1 MEKSM
6 IKNVFKTFGL
16 FRIAVVAMGFPLIAT
31 SAFGQEPAGAPAAA
45 TGGAPPAGAPTSG
58 TAEAERVIVTGSNIP
73 TAEEVGPNPVLALN
87 RDLIEKSGERQA
99 AELLRDLPIANANG
113 VPISN
118 NGTGF
123 TPGAASVSLRGFTP
137 EATLLL
143 IDGRRVAPYPV
154 GQSGTSS
161 FQDLFTLPLPAI
173 QSIEILKDGASTTY
187 GADAVAGVVNLKFWK
202 DYRGTQ
208 VTLQYGNT
216 FDKDAAIYQGD
227 VLFGIG
233 DDKVQISGD
242 IFFYHHNSLFN
253 HDRGNSW
260 KPPFLSTN
268 SSPENIQTSRA
279 ATLPALGLAPD
290 LIPNLNPVTNPQF
303 FTTVGTRTFLNAAG
317 LALIGN
323 TNNSAT
329 GVNNAANMARID
341 GINKLTVVKSSSGAF
356 LGLTP
361 NNIFFEHAPH
371 LSNGQTPPAQLVYSQ
386 GRTSLFNFNTTSG
399 SYPEQER
406 YGGYASF
413 NDKVCEDI
421 LQIYGD
427 FSYTKVKTHNELAPG
442 ASGSFFTPG
451 SQTIAVPPHM
461 VLNGM
466 APPGTPRFAGDAGS
480 GPGGALAPGENSTSV
495 PANAFNPFNP
505 FNQILSG
512 GSRARLAEFGNRL
525 IDNTSNAFLT
535 TLGVKGDKLLDGNW
549 GYDAGFRYSEIE
561 NDMTQR
567 QVSVTKYNRILNAAD
582 PIFDPTS
589 TQFIGTTIPYDP
601 FGDFRR
607 PIASNAIPVNFAT
620 VHPKDIDIS
629 KLTELDV
636 NIYTTELFK
645 LPAGGVGLA
654 FGGQFRR
661 ENMSQDTDET
671 EASGDIVGSS
681 PTAITHAGRKDYAFY
696 GEARVPLFSP
706 EMNVAGL
713 HSVEVTGAFRFEEFL
728 NNSTNVMVPK
738 VGVRWQPFDEQL
750 TIRSTWGE
758 GFREPSLFE
767 LYAAPT
773 TGLLPTRL
781 NGVTEPETT
790 IVSASNK
797 HLQPE
802 DSRTWTGGVVY
813 TPKWVPWGTLTLS
826 LDLWDIERTG
836 VVTAPTAQEVVN
848 RFQRGA
854 LLPGEVVE
862 VDAATGGANFVRT
875 AFQNAGRQNAR
886 GADLGGQYQIQTQF
900 GTFTALSQWA
910 YTDQFVFQ
918 ATTESKGRDVIAQVS
933 NILGGD
939 GWYRWRG
946 ISRLDW
952 AWHNFDLNA
961 TWHYIG
967 GFREIVQNGTGS
979 GNDLHEHWTNP
990 TNFIDGQASYSLI
1003 FTPPVEQ
1010 APVAGY
1016 SKGGKEV
1023 VTSKDGKQVES
1034 TAAYSMPCWKT
1045 ILNNSTITIGCN
1057 DIFGQDPPRQTGFF
1071 HGNANGYPGFE
1082 YDNIGR
1088 FWYLELKKKF

>member
-1 MEKSM
+1 M
-6 IKNVFKTFGL
+6 IRNVSKTFGPTS
-16 FRIAVVAMGFPLIAT
+16 IAPLAAGFALIVTTAFSQVGT
-31 SAFGQEPAGAPAAA
+31 VPQQSAAGSNQTAGQPA
-45 TGGAPPAGAPTSG
+45 AGAPTTSS
-58 TAEAERVIVTGSNIP
+58 AEAERVIVTGSNIP

-99 AELLRDLPIANANG
+99 AELLRDLPIANGNG

-154 GQSGTSS
+154 GQAGVAS
-161 FQDLFTLPLPAI
+161 FQDLFTVPLTAI

-202 DYRGTQ
+202 DYRGAQ

-216 FDKDAAIYQGD
+216 IDKDAAIYQGD
-227 VLFGIG
+227 VLFGMG

-260 KPPFLSTN
+260 KAPFRSTN

-279 ATLPALGLAPD
+279 TVLPALGLPQD
-290 LIPNLNPVTNPQF
+290 PIPNLNPVTNPQF
-303 FTTVGTRTFLNAAG
+303 FTTTNGRTFLNAAG
-317 LALIGN
+317 LALVGFN
-323 TNNSAT
+323 GTTDAT
-329 GVNNAANMARID
+329 NMANID
-341 GINKLTVVKSSSGAF
+341 GLRDLTRVGTVGF
-356 LGLTP
+356 VP

-371 LSNGQTPPAQLVYSQ
+371 LSNGLTPPARLVYSQ
-386 GRTSLFNFNTTSG
+386 IRTSLFNFNAVSG

-413 NDKVCEDI
+413 NDKVCDDI

-451 SQTIAVPPHM
+451 SQTIAVPPSM
-461 VLNGM
+461 PLNGI
-466 APPGTPRFAGDAGS
+466 APPGTPRFAGQPGS
-480 GPGGALAPGENSTSV
+480 GPGGALAPGENQTNV

-512 GSRARLAEFGNRL
+512 GGRARLAEFGNRL
-525 IDNTSNAFLT
+525 IDTTSNAFLA
-535 TLGVKGDKLLDGNW
+535 TLGVKGDKLFDGNW

-561 NDMTQR
+561 NDSTQR

-589 TQFIGTTIPYDP
+589 DQFIGTTTPYNP

-607 PIASNAIPVNFAT
+607 PIPTNAIPVAFAT

-629 KLTELDV
+629 KLTELDL

-645 LPAGGVGLA
+645 LPAGGVGIA

-661 ENMSQDTDET
+661 ENISQDTDET
-671 EASGDIVGSS
+671 ERSGDIVGSS
-681 PTAITHAGRKDYAFY
+681 PTATTHAGRKDYAFY
-696 GEARVPLFSP
+696 SEARVPLFSP
-706 EMNVAGL
+706 EMGIIGL
-713 HSVEVTGAFRFEEFL
+713 HSVELTGAFRFEEFL
-728 NNSTNVMVPK
+728 NNSTNVLVPK
-738 VGVRWQPFDEQL
+738 VGLRWQPFDEQL

-758 GFREPSLFE
+758 GFREPSLYE
-767 LYAAPT
+767 LYASPT

-813 TPKWVPWGTLTLS
+813 TPKWIPWGTLTLS
-826 LDLWDIERTG
+826 LDLWDIERRG

-848 RFQRGA
+848 RSQRGA
-854 LLPGEVVE
+854 LLPGEVVQI
-862 VDAATGGANFVRT
+862 DPATGGANFVRT
-875 AFQNAGRQNAR
+875 AYQNAGRQNAR
-886 GADLGGQYQIQTQF
+886 GADLGGQYQIQTQL

-918 ATTESKGRDVIAQVS
+918 STTESKGRNVIAQVS

-939 GWYRWRG
+939 GWYRWKG

-952 AWHNFDLNA
+952 TWHSFDLNA
-961 TWHYIG
+961 TWHYMG
-967 GFREIVQNGTGS
+967 GFREIIQNNTSTGN
-979 GNDLHEHWTNP
+979 GLHEHWTNP

-1010 APVAGY
+1010 QPVAGY

-1023 VTSKDGKQVES
+1023 VSSKDGKAVES

-1045 ILNNSTITIGCN
+1045 ILNNTTITLGCN

-1088 FWYLELKKKF
+1088 FWYVELKKKF